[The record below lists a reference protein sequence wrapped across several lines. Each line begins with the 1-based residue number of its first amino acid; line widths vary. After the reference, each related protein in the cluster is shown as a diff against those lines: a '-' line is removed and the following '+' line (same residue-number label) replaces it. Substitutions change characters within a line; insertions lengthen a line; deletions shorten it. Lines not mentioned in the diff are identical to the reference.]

1 MRHMLASCWQCLT
14 MTLLSLPSNFSAS
27 PVAGRVEKR
36 FGLAGFAR
44 LIKLLELLGSSDHAI
59 GGVVPL
65 PKSDWLDALQASTD
79 ELHELLNFLSKNG
92 WLSYSEGDEPG
103 APLVIHFQHAD
114 DFLPSAEPILFT
126 GADQWVFWLETELNM
141 RREVTSDPASQALF
155 RRWCASNVT
164 VTEMLQ
170 ACDEAAPTN
179 PQLSPT
185 VLHTQLQAV
194 RRARLEK
201 ARG

>member
-1 MRHMLASCWQCLT
+1 MSWVR
-14 MTLLSLPSNFSAS
+14 LSSQLSMS
-27 PVAGRVEKR
+27 PLVRSLERR
-36 FGLAGFAR
+36 FGLVGFSR
-44 LIKLLELLGSSDHAI
+44 LVKMLELLAASEIAE

-79 ELHELLNFLSKNG
+79 ELHELLNFLSKAS

-179 PQLSPT
+179 LQLSPT